1 MKLAIKK
8 IEFIPCSRI
17 HSWSHVGRNDAI
29 SVTTF
34 VDGPFQD
41 LKFTELTASLEEEWI
56 DSPSGIYS
64 NAKTTGIIRAN
75 KEQIRSILS
84 YLVMSKNVFRI
95 TTMEDVKYMVGS
107 LDFTPKTLFKLVIA
121 ELTTSEYQFTISC
134 KSAHGL
140 VIDTSA

>member
-64 NAKTTGIIRAN
+64 NVKTTAIIRAN
-75 KEQIRSILS
+75 KEQIRSLLS
-84 YLVMSKNVFRI
+84 YLVTSKNVFRV
-95 TTMEDVKYMVGS
+95 TAMDGVKYMVGS
-107 LDFTPKTLFKLVIA
+107 LDFTPKTLFKFIIA
-121 ELTTSEYQFTISC
+121 ELTTSEYQFTINC